1 MNTIDLIIY
10 YSVLQ
15 AYIRVVKYI
24 QQFKLVVV
32 LIYPIILRIKKV
44 VINISSYK
52 IFNSSFYTKS
62 LILLFSSFLQCDEFL
77 DCFGTC
83 FINPFI

>member
-15 AYIRVVKYI
+15 TYIRVVKYI
-24 QQFKLVVV
+24 HQFKLVVV

-77 DCFGTC
+77 DCFGIC

>member
-15 AYIRVVKYI
+15 TCIRVVKYI
-24 QQFKLVVV
+24 HQFKLVVV

-77 DCFGTC
+77 DCFGIC

>member
-15 AYIRVVKYI
+15 TYIRVVKYI
-24 QQFKLVVV
+24 HQFKLVVV

-52 IFNSSFYTKS
+52 IFNSSFYT
-62 LILLFSSFLQCDEFL
+62 
-77 DCFGTC
+77 
-83 FINPFI
+83 NR

>member
-15 AYIRVVKYI
+15 TYIRVVKYI

>member
-15 AYIRVVKYI
+15 TYIRVAKYTPI
-24 QQFKLVVV
+24 QACCSFNLPDYIKN
-32 LIYPIILRIKKV
+32 KKV